1 MDSAVDNN
9 NDMQIDWMLNVERG
23 IYLKIQE

>member
-9 NDMQIDWMLNVERG
+9 DDMYIDWMLNVERG
-23 IYLKIQE
+23 IYLKIQV